1 MFYSS
6 YNSLLLIIPWLC
18 INSRSRISWI
28 THFTAL
34 FFLFFKLGQFQVE
47 NISNA
52 ICWAYTKRS
61 AFCCRA
67 PLPLLLLC
75 CCVHLW
81 GRQVAW
87 RVKQRRHVCDGFTLQ
102 PGFFSLKVFCS
113 LCLPWLYILRD
124 HYRNQSYNIVHS
136 LRLCLCLWQK
146 LLWISFWFSRKTLT
160 PLLTFHVFD
169 VAVQCFTRGLTA
181 EWDERGNAFP
191 TAISDA
197 D

>member
-34 FFLFFKLGQFQVE
+34 FFFCFKLGQFQVE

-75 CCVHLW
+75 LLLCSSLRQTGSMKGQAEKACV
-81 GRQVAW
+81 W
-87 RVKQRRHVCDGFTLQ
+87 RVHPTAWIFLFEDFL
-102 PGFFSLKVFCS
+102 FSLLAVAIHTKRPLQESKLQHSPFFKIVPLS
-113 LCLPWLYILRD
+113 LTETTLNFIL
-124 HYRNQSYNIVHS
+124 I
-136 LRLCLCLWQK
+136 
-146 LLWISFWFSRKTLT
+146 
-160 PLLTFHVFD
+160 
-169 VAVQCFTRGLTA
+169 
-181 EWDERGNAFP
+181 
-191 TAISDA
+191 
-197 D
+197 